1 MIKKKKKYDYYK
13 LDVGF
18 FPDVMKLCFD
28 NKVFQQI
35 LKDHDVTLKASAL
48 DIGIAETHM
57 VGDGRDAVIVLVF
70 DMASV
75 ENDGELIDII
85 AHEVSHAVD
94 HLADHIGEED
104 NFVGETRAYLTGHLA
119 GQIYKIC
126 MSEKEKNARK
136 ANRLVLLKQQVFF
149 VELKTE
155 TGKLSG
161 RQILVFDQLGEQGF
175 PVYILRSYDDIE
187 EFIREAML

>member
-136 ANRLVLLKQQVFF
+136 ANRKISGA
-149 VELKTE
+149 
-155 TGKLSG
+155 TGK
-161 RQILVFDQLGEQGF
+161 RQRGPNVQVDLHSDGSAGSVSTTQTTG
-175 PVYILRSYDDIE
+175 ILRGAQNGDGQA
-187 EFIREAML
+187 IRSPDPSI

>member
-136 ANRLVLLKQQVFF
+136 ANRKISGPAGKRQRGPNVQVDLHGDGSAGS
-149 VELKTE
+149 VSTTQT
-155 TGKLSG
+155 TG
-161 RQILVFDQLGEQGF
+161 
-175 PVYILRSYDDIE
+175 ILRGAENGYGKTVGSADPSI
-187 EFIREAML
+187 

>member
-136 ANRLVLLKQQVFF
+136 ANRKISGPEGKRQRGANVQVDLHGDRSAGS
-149 VELKTE
+149 VSTTQT
-155 TGKLSG
+155 TG
-161 RQILVFDQLGEQGF
+161 
-175 PVYILRSYDDIE
+175 ILRGAQNGDGQAIWSPDPSI
-187 EFIREAML
+187 